1 VDRVWYVQNGGSEA
15 IGPVTTEQV
24 IDGVRRGRV
33 TGAAYICPVGASEWV
48 PLATHPD
55 FAKVMREVAPPPRNV
70 QPTSGPWAASPVSRR
85 AAHKQR
91 MFIVVAAVI
100 GVVSCFL
107 PWVNAPIV
115 GAISGT
121 QGTDG
126 WIVLGL
132 FGLAAGLSL
141 LGERAQPLATGPGVV
156 AGALGAIAAG
166 VGLWKII
173 AFHEKMKD
181 LGADNAFAKALSST
195 VSVGVGLYL
204 VVAAGV
210 AIPIIVTRGAPQAKI
225 KTAASLAGSGA
236 LMILAVAASAAIG
249 EAGQKEDATPS
260 TTSSRTGR
268 TDVPRH
274 AAPEEVLEFGKP
286 TVKAHRRTIEVLVEA
301 TNVTDHDV
309 NMCSVKATFK
319 NGDEILGTAI
329 GNVSDLKSSATKTV
343 NLMGMDDVNGYDS
356 LKVETDTCF

>member
-1 VDRVWYVQNGGSEA
+1 
-15 IGPVTTEQV
+15 
-24 IDGVRRGRV
+24 
-33 TGAAYICPVGASEWV
+33 
-48 PLATHPD
+48 
-55 FAKVMREVAPPPRNV
+55 M
-70 QPTSGPWAASPVSRR
+70 R

-132 FGLAAGLSL
+132 FGVAAGLSL
-141 LGERAQPLATGPGVV
+141 LGERAQPMATGPGVV

-166 VGLWKII
+166 IGLWKII

-236 LMILAVAASAAIG
+236 LMIPAVAASAAIG
-249 EAGQKEDATPS
+249 EAGEAGKKEESTPS
-260 TTSSRTGR
+260 TTSTRTGR
-268 TDVPRH
+268 TDAPRH
-274 AAPEEVLEFGKP
+274 AARDEQVLEFGKP

-309 NMCSVKATFK
+309 SMCSVKATFK
-319 NGDEILGTAI
+319 NGGEILGTAI
-329 GNVSDLKSSATKTV
+329 GNVSDVKSGATKTL